1 MSNLSTDSP
10 TIQADQHATEVL
22 RLFRAKYDA
31 FYKNGAESAARQ
43 LASQTD
49 MAHFS
54 QTAVEFLATLISMP
68 ESIKFNVR
76 EGLVRWMSDIVE
88 GRRKST
94 TVVPFLEILV
104 GGIKSRNK
112 GVDSFDIWNAVN
124 RHFGNSNT
132 KLIFPFLGLP
142 YELRL
147 IIYDN
152 YFELETASSSKK
164 LIDHIVPR
172 SENRLSLIATNQ
184 QIYTEAR
191 KVLYTNF
198 AFGLKSVPHL
208 RQFFNNLRGYSYQII
223 RKLQIEDVS
232 TEHVNVL
239 AQILSGHGLLGVR
252 SLKLVA
258 TPHYMGP
265 ASLRAQVGRTRKL
278 PTYPV
283 FKKKLRT
290 AVDKLF
296 YRSGFSIPKPP
307 TLILIYFRKVQPG
320 ISHSLNFGQSLLLG
334 RNSLALE

>member
-31 FYKNGAESAARQ
+31 FYKEGAQSAARQ
-43 LASQTD
+43 LASETGVY
-49 MAHFS
+49 MTHFS
-54 QTAVEFLATLISMP
+54 QTAVEFLATLISLP

-94 TVVPFLEILV
+94 TVVPFLEILLAPEK
-104 GGIKSRNK
+104 GRNN
-112 GVDSFDIWNAVN
+112 GVDSFDIWKAVN
-124 RHFGNSNT
+124 RHFGNNNT

-142 YELRL
+142 SELRL
-147 IIYDN
+147 IIYDH
-152 YFELETASSSKK
+152 YFELETASASKK
-164 LIDHIVPR
+164 LIDHVVPR
-172 SENRLSLIATNQ
+172 GENRLSLMATNH

-208 RQFFNNLRGYSYQII
+208 RQFFNNLRGDSYQII
-223 RKLQIEDVS
+223 RKLQVEDVS
-232 TEHVNVL
+232 AEHVNAL

-258 TPHYMGP
+258 TPNYMGP
-265 ASLRAQVGRTRKL
+265 ASLRAQVGRTRKI

-283 FKKKLRT
+283 FKKKLRI

-307 TLILIYFRKVQPG
+307 TLILIDFRKDSSWDIAFPKYWAVVVTWK
-320 ISHSLNFGQSLLLG
+320 
-334 RNSLALE
+334 E